1 MLIRK
6 KPPRPHAPHE
16 PILHENHRRP
26 VTRRELLSAGF
37 MGASG
42 LIMAP
47 AWLAALLKPGDAR
60 AGISLDPDIAKLAT
74 GTATDGTQQC
84 SISNGAGLIPFIC
97 FDLAGGANLV
107 GSEVIVGVQGGQ
119 ANFLSTA
126 GYGKM
131 GVPGNMVPSAAGF
144 VSSALGL
151 LWHADGAIL
160 RGILSKATSPAT
172 AAGTNGAVFPALSEN
187 DTNINPHN
195 PMYGIATVGASGSLL
210 TLVGTEPTVSGG
222 NSMAPPNLGG
232 VMINPAL
239 QPSTIDQPSD
249 AIGLVSSG
257 GANADPLSV
266 EIQETQSRISSGD
279 VNLTTGQ
286 GLYDTSASDPA
297 AAFTGVLSEPG
308 GGTPGV
314 QLYTDTAADA
324 QLKNQVRCNYVKAA
338 FNSANFG
345 NPSDLDPRQDSS
357 ITGGGTPI
365 FTAADFGDSDVAMTA
380 TVMKLVL
387 NGFAG
392 AGTISLGGFDY
403 HDNTRA
409 TGEMRNFKAGQMI
422 GAVLE
427 YAQRIGKP
435 VMIYV
440 FSDGSL
446 TSSSMVDST
455 PDGRDKLAW
464 QGDSSSVAATF
475 FLLYNP
481 KGRTPP
487 LKGAASQ
494 QIGYFSADGSVV
506 STSSPGANSV
516 VQLVE
521 MVVLNYLSL
530 HTSLQGTFGSKFPQ
544 QGLGS
549 DSDQQSLIAFPPIV

>member
-16 PILHENHRRP
+16 PLLHENHRRP
-26 VTRRELLSAGF
+26 VTRRELLGAGF
-37 MGASG
+37 LGASG
-42 LIMAP
+42 LVMAP
-47 AWLAALLKPGDAR
+47 AWLAALVKPGRADA
-60 AGISLDPDIAKLAT
+60 AIGLAPDVSTLAT
-74 GTATDGTQQC
+74 GTAADGTVQC
-84 SISNGAGLIPFIC
+84 AMSQGAGLIPFIC

-131 GVPGNMVPSAAGF
+131 GVPGNMVPTAAGF

-151 LWHADGAIL
+151 LWHSDGAIL

-195 PMYGIATVGASGSLL
+195 PMYGIATVGANGSLL

-232 VMINPAL
+232 VAINSAL
-239 QPSTIDQPSD
+239 QPSTIDRPRD
-249 AIGLVSSG
+249 ATGLVSTGGASADQLSVAVQESQLRISG
-257 GANADPLSV
+257 GSTPYSA
-266 EIQETQSRISSGD
+266 T
-279 VNLTTGQ
+279 
-286 GLYDTSASDPA
+286 ASDPA
-297 AAFTGVLSEPG
+297 SAFTGVLTEPNTG
-308 GGTPGV
+308 TSTPGV
-314 QLYTDTAADA
+314 QLYTTAATDA
-324 QLKNQVRCNYVKAA
+324 QLKGQVRCNYVKAA
-338 FNSANFG
+338 YNAANYG
-345 NPSDLDPRQDSS
+345 NPSDLDPTQDSF

-365 FTAADFGDSDVAMTA
+365 FTAADFSDSDVAMTA

-409 TGEMRNFKAGQMI
+409 TGETRNFRAGQMI

-427 YAQRIGKP
+427 YAQRLQKP

-446 TSSSMVDST
+446 TSSSMVDTT
-455 PDGRDKLAW
+455 PAGRDKLAW
-464 QGDSSSVAATF
+464 QGDSSAVASTF

-481 KGRTPP
+481 KGRTAP
-487 LKGAASQ
+487 LTAGSQ
-494 QIGYFSADGSVV
+494 QVGYFSSDGSVV

-530 HTSLQGTFGSKFPQ
+530 HTNLVGQFATKFPQ

-549 DSDQQSLIAFPPIV
+549 PSDQQSLIAFPPIV